1 MRKAYQTDLS
11 DEEWSYIEP
20 HLPIPNT
27 TGRPKMHSTREVLNA
42 IFYIVRGGCAWRL
55 LPHDFPPWKTVY
67 HYFRSWRLDGT
78 WERLHAALR
87 KRVRVRLKR
96 DPQPSAAIVDSQSV
110 KTTGVGG
117 KERGYDG
124 GKKVKGRK
132 RHLLVDTQGLVLEV
146 RVHSAKVM
154 DRDGIKLLLDPS
166 SADRL
171 PRLSQLWLDAGYN
184 GQDKGADWVHKV
196 LGWTAEIV
204 RHPPKLAPEEVM
216 KAWVREFNKEE
227 VLAIDLQK
235 LMPEK
240 GPRPFL
246 PKRWIVERTF
256 SWLSQNRRLSKDY
269 ERLPESGEAFIYVAM
284 SRLMAR
290 RLAPHEGFQTVSR
303 RSSQNS
309 SSTHSV
315 E

>member
-11 DEEWSYIEP
+11 DAEWSCLET
-20 HLPIPNT
+20 HLPAPKA
-27 TGRPKMHSTREVLNA
+27 TGRPRMHTTREILNA
-42 IFYIVRGGCAWRL
+42 IFYVVRGGCAWRL
-55 LPHDFPPWKTVY
+55 LPNDFPPWKTVY

-78 WERLHAALR
+78 WERMHSALR

-96 DPQPSAAIVDSQSV
+96 NSHPSAAIVDSQSI

-124 GKKVKGRK
+124 AKKVKGRK

-146 RVHSAKVM
+146 RVHNANIT
-154 DRDGIKLLLDPS
+154 DRDGIKLLLEAS
-166 SADRL
+166 SPDRL
-171 PRLSQLWLDAGYN
+171 PRLSHLWLDAGYT
-184 GQDKGADWVHKV
+184 GQDRGASWVEKT

-204 RHPPKLAPEEVM
+204 RHPKKLVPEEVM
-216 KAWVREFNKEE
+216 MRWVREFNREG
-227 VLAIDLQK
+227 VPIDTKRFMSQ
-235 LMPEK
+235 K

-256 SWLSQNRRLSKDY
+256 SWLSQNRRMSKDY
-269 ERLPESGEAFIYVAM
+269 ERLPESSEAFVYVAM

-290 RLAPHEGFQTVSR
+290 RLA
-303 RSSQNS
+303 RS
-309 SSTHSV
+309 
-315 E
+315 